1 MVPQDDPSVA
11 WVRERLLA
19 WYPEHRRELPW
30 RSAGDA
36 YAVWVSEVMLQQTQ
50 VQTVI
55 PYFERWM
62 RRFPTIRALAKAPLA
77 EVLHCWAGLG
87 YYARARNLHAAAQM
101 VVERHGGELPADL
114 AALRALPGIGRYTA
128 GAILS
133 IAFGVPAPILDGN
146 AIRVLA
152 RLFAVAG
159 DPTRGETQRRLWAL
173 AAALAEGERPG
184 DLNQAI
190 MELGATVCTP
200 EAPRCACCPVADAC
214 RALAEERVATL
225 PEARRRPPTVR
236 VEHVSAVIRQD
247 GALLLARRPEEEPLW
262 GGMWEL
268 PRAVRGEGESLG
280 ECARRAAREG
290 VGVLVQPGATVAKV
304 RHTVTHH
311 RITLYAVEAV
321 IEAGSPEP
329 AGSDAWAWVRPEEA
343 GAYPLPAP
351 QARLIAALRRSRL
364 VLPLDFPGEG

>member
-30 RSAGDA
+30 RSAGYA

-114 AALRALPGIGRYTA
+114 AALRALPGIGRYPA

-146 AIRVLA
+146 EIRVLA

-190 MELGATVCTP
+190 MELGATVVT

-247 GALLLARRPEEEPLW
+247 GALLQPAGQRKSRSGAGCGAAAGGAR
-262 GGMWEL
+262 
-268 PRAVRGEGESLG
+268 EGESLG

-311 RITLYAVEAV
+311 RITLYAVE
-321 IEAGSPEP
+321 
-329 AGSDAWAWVRPEEA
+329 R
-343 GAYPLPAP
+343 
-351 QARLIAALRRSRL
+351 
-364 VLPLDFPGEG
+364 